1 MNFGFKL
8 RCVLTAWTVG
18 FVVVHAARCDE
29 QSKLS
34 EQFFESSTFVAQDS
48 LDIGTEP
55 ESDALACLQE
65 LSWKP
70 DSFQVQLQTARA
82 NEGDWLVRFPSARPV
97 GNEVNDSVAMEWYQA
112 SDAMGEPKLAPAV
125 VVVHESGSGM
135 TVGRLIAKSLRTKGI
150 HAFLLQLPYYGV
162 RRGTGDKPS
171 GKQLAEALCQS
182 VVDARRA
189 RDAVAALPLI
199 EESHISLQGTS
210 LGGFVTAT
218 TAGLDRGYQHV
229 FILLAGGDLIDVLAN
244 GAKDAVKVRQAM
256 LSDGMTESEFREM
269 LRRIEPL
276 RLAHRV
282 DPQNVWLFSGLYD
295 EVVPQKNSV
304 LLAQAAG
311 LDDQHHIQMMASHY
325 SGIIFLP
332 MVTSQMVQIIS
343 NPHRADVGAL
353 RPQRKLVQP

>member
-1 MNFGFKL
+1 MKIGSKLGF
-8 RCVLTAWTVG
+8 VFTAWTVC
-18 FVVVHAARCDE
+18 FVFIHAARCDDL
-29 QSKLS
+29 SKLS
-34 EQFFESSTFVAQDS
+34 DQLVELSTFIAEDS
-48 LDIGTEP
+48 LDIGKEP
-55 ESDALACLQE
+55 LGDALACLQE
-65 LSWKP
+65 LAWKP
-70 DSFQVQLQTARA
+70 DSFKVQLETARA
-82 NEGDWLVRFPSARPV
+82 REGDWLVRFPSARPV
-97 GNEVNDSVAMEWYQA
+97 GNEVNDTVAMEWYLA
-112 SDAMGEPKLAPAV
+112 REETGEPILAPAV
-125 VVVHESGSGM
+125 VVVHESGSEM
-135 TVGRLIAKSLRTKGI
+135 TVGRLIAKSLRSKGI

-199 EESHISLQGTS
+199 EASHISLQGTS

-229 FILLAGGDLIDVLAN
+229 FILLAGGDLNDVLAN

-276 RLAHRV
+276 RLAHRI
-282 DPQNVWLFSGLYD
+282 DPQRVWLFSGLYD

-304 LLAQAAG
+304 LFAQAAG
-311 LDDQHHIQMMASHY
+311 LDDKHHFKMMANHY

-332 MVTSQMVQIIS
+332 MVTSQIAQIIS
-343 NPHRADVGAL
+343 NPHREDVGDP
-353 RPQRKLVQP
+353 RPQHKLLQP